1 MAQPSLNLIL
11 GIPFFENWPLYKK
24 NLEKGN
30 TKAAITKNFA
40 DIQQESGA
48 GESGGSL
55 GDLGF
60 VSLYLVSRSLL
71 WFGLVEF
78 GLVLFILFGLVNFF
92 WVWSNHRQT
101 NKLNNYRFSF
111 NLICEF
117 VC

>member
-11 GIPFFENWPLYKK
+11 GVSFFENWPLYKK

-78 GLVLFILFGLVNFF
+78 GLVLFSLVWSGPFIF
-92 WVWSNHRQT
+92 VLSNHRQT
-101 NKLNNYRFSF
+101 NKLNNYLILI
-111 NLICEF
+111 NLKES
-117 VC
+117 